1 MHNNIKRVKKF
12 RTRVYVQSL
21 VWWETYWIIW
31 AFFVF
36 DCVWGSLHSFLF
48 IYLFFVW
55 ETREPVGKKTDV
67 DSVNGD
73 SEYTIWTCSWKSIY
87 WNEFV

>member
-1 MHNNIKRVKKF
+1 MFK
-12 RTRVYVQSL
+12 
-21 VWWETYWIIW
+21 VWCDEKHIEL
-31 AFFVF
+31 F
-36 DCVWGSLHSFLF
+36 GLFLF
-48 IYLFFVW
+48 LIVCEVHYIHFFFFIFFVW